1 MTKRAV
7 AISHVCFEDAGTLA
21 DALAE
26 RGIELAYL
34 QAGVD
39 DLSQA
44 NGADILVVL
53 GGPIGVYEVDRYPFL
68 RDEFAAVE
76 KAIARGKPILGICL
90 GAQVLAA
97 VLGARVYP
105 GREKEMGWGL
115 LGLTPDGRKSPLAV
129 LEENKFWVLH
139 WHGDTFDLPRGAA
152 WLAETAIAPN
162 QAFSYAGGKVLALQ
176 FHAEQHAK
184 GLERWLIG
192 HATELAG
199 AGVNL
204 AKFRADTE
212 RLGPGLERASRKL
225 FDRWLDQVG
234 G

>member
-1 MTKRAV
+1 MFGRA
-7 AISHVCFEDAGTLA
+7 SAGGGA
-21 DALAE
+21 W
-26 RGIELAYL
+26 RQG
-34 QAGVD
+34 
-39 DLSQA
+39 LS
-44 NGADILVVL
+44 
-53 GGPIGVYEVDRYPFL
+53 GP
-68 RDEFAAVE
+68 
-76 KAIARGKPILGICL
+76 
-90 GAQVLAA
+90 
-97 VLGARVYP
+97 
-105 GREKEMGWGL
+105 REGDGLGL
-115 LGLTPDGRKSPLAV
+115 LGLTPDGRKSPLAA

-139 WHGDTFDLPRGAA
+139 WHGDTFDLPRGAT

-192 HATELAG
+192 HAAELAG

-234 G
+234 V